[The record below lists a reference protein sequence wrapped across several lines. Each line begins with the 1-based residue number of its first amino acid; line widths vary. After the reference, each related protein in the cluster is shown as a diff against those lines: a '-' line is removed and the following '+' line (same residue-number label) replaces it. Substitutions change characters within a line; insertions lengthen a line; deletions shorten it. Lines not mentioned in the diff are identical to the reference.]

1 LILIL
6 ILLFI
11 GLMVKLFKTK
21 KATSKAQTKLYIYFE
36 SASFVLKKHLLDLVY
51 SSDYYKIEIQ
61 NRMIQFKHF
70 GFIGY
75 IQLNECIK
83 IVNKL
88 TKLNV
93 FVLDTIYVF
102 PFELKATS
110 RMFAN
115 QFHPLVIIAD
125 RKGKHQDVFH
135 LTNMLTG
142 TEIQGGQLY
151 SLAALAAINSSI
163 P

>member
-1 LILIL
+1 
-6 ILLFI
+6 
-11 GLMVKLFKTK
+11 
-21 KATSKAQTKLYIYFE
+21 
-36 SASFVLKKHLLDLVY
+36 LLDLAY

-61 NRMIQFKHF
+61 NPIIQFKHF

-75 IQLNECIK
+75 IQLNGCIK
-83 IVNKL
+83 IINKL
-88 TKLNV
+88 KKLNV
-93 FVLDTIYVF
+93 FVPDTIYVF

-125 RKGKHQDVFH
+125 REGRHQDVFH
-135 LTNMLTG
+135 LTDMLTG
-142 TEIQGGQLY
+142 TDMQNGQLY
-151 SLAALAAINSSI
+151 PLAASAAINSPI